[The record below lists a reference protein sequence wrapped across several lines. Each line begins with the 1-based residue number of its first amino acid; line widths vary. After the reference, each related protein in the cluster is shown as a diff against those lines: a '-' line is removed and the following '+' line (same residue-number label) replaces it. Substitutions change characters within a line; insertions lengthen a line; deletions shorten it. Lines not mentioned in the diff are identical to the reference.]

1 MNKIKIE
8 NNDMT
13 LTVRMSDEEA
23 EVWFGT
29 LSRALLGDYPDIAEV
44 IAPDAPP
51 RPAEENPCAQADKP
65 PDTVEPPENIFSQW
79 GIKTGNNE
87 AEGYKGFLLIKCEAC
102 GSVHGFCSKAPI
114 KSSICKSC
122 GHETSLNGLHT
133 AAFSCEC
140 GEVWRYKTN
149 LMDRLIEHLCLSCGA
164 PMSAEQDKN
173 GNYAPIR

>member
-51 RPAEENPCAQADKP
+51 AVEENAHTRVD
-65 PDTVEPPENIFSQW
+65 EPPNSVEHPQPPFHNR
-79 GIKTGNNE
+79 GGVKTGNSE

-114 KSSICKSC
+114 KSSLCKSC
-122 GHETSLNGLHT
+122 GHETSLDGLYT
-133 AAFSCEC
+133 ASFSCEC
-140 GEVWRYKTN
+140 GEYWSYRTN
-149 LMDRLIEHLCLSCGA
+149 LTDPLIEHSCLSCGA

-173 GNYAPIR
+173 GNYTPIR

>member
-44 IAPDAPP
+44 ITPDNSQQ
-51 RPAEENPCAQADKP
+51 AEENTCVRVDEPSNSVEHPQP
-65 PDTVEPPENIFSQW
+65 PFHNRGGV
-79 GIKTGNNE
+79 KTGNDE
-87 AEGYKGFLLIKCEAC
+87 VEGYKGFLLIKCEAC

-122 GHETSLNGLHT
+122 GHETSLNDLHT

-149 LMDRLIEHLCLSCGA
+149 LTDRLIEHPCLSCGA